1 MRDYTNY
8 SREDF
13 LADESFGNYLLEKD
27 QQSVLFWQNWIKEN
41 PENLHEVRE
50 AEKLFFLMR
59 TQNQNVQDR
68 EEVKDNYAKLV
79 SMIGSNGLLNREN
92 EISQENTAIS
102 TRTFGF
108 KKVILWAAS
117 VAAVLV
123 IGFSVWMY
131 SNRTNDAPTQFSPYA
146 QSFDQ
151 PNMITLVDGTVIHL
165 NSHSSIAISKSFNQQ
180 KREISLTGSAF
191 FKVAK
196 DHSKPFT
203 VTSGDIKTTALGT
216 SFYIFNLDK
225 KSTSVALLE
234 GKVLVEG
241 FKNSVEL
248 LPGEKAF
255 LNEDATIYKVG
266 FDEKQLQ
273 DFVLGKISFDKASLE
288 QIKTVLQEY
297 YNMNVE
303 IKGDVPS
310 LNFTGEFDAKNI
322 KSILEALEFTYNIHY
337 KINGQTLTLSFN

>member
-13 LADESFGNYLLEKD
+13 SADESFGNYLLEKD

-41 PENLHEVRE
+41 PENLQEIEE
-50 AEKLFFLMR
+50 AEKLFFLLR
-59 TQNQNVQDR
+59 TQSQNVQDR
-68 EEVKDNYAKLV
+68 EGVKDNYAKLV
-79 SMIGSNGLLNREN
+79 SMIKSNDVLNREN
-92 EISQENTAIS
+92 EIPQDIATIPI
-102 TRTFGF
+102 RTFRF
-108 KKVILWAAS
+108 KKIILWAAS

-131 SNRTNDAPTQFSPYA
+131 SNSINGPSTQFSPLA
-146 QSFDQ
+146 QTFDQ
-151 PNMITLVDGTVIHL
+151 TNVITLVDGTVIHL
-165 NSHSSIAISKSFNQQ
+165 NSHSSIAISKNFNQQ

-203 VTSGDIKTTALGT
+203 VTSGNIKTTALGT
-216 SFYIFNLDK
+216 SFYIYNLDK

-255 LNEDATIYKVG
+255 LNEDATLYKVG
-266 FDEKQLQ
+266 FEEKQLQ
-273 DFVLGKISFDKASLE
+273 DFVLGKISFDKASVE

-303 IKGDVPS
+303 INGEVPS